1 MWCVMWNDVLLR
13 TASIGGEVG
22 QDMVQL
28 EELKLAGNSLCKAE
42 VYLNKFI
49 TSIPM

>member
-1 MWCVMWNDVLLR
+1 MCITTLSNVGYVDG
-13 TASIGGEVG
+13 IGGEVG

-28 EELKLAGNSLCKAE
+28 EELKLANNKLSKVE

-49 TSIPM
+49 TSIPV

>member
-1 MWCVMWNDVLLR
+1 MFLLYAYI
-13 TASIGGEVG
+13 ASIGGEVG

-28 EELKLAGNSLCKAE
+28 EELKFAGNSLWKAE

-49 TSIPM
+49 TSVPV